1 METINSKV
9 MKLAHAN
16 YKEALKDHAARVAK
30 FEANKAQMTSE
41 EQAREAARLEKKAP
55 AFKGCLKHAW
65 YVCKIDYESKR
76 DKAAKAKAAKVAV
89 TATMRAMATTSAYA
103 AVKKAKNSN
112 LSQTNT
118 PSKRRPNLSYTKF
131 WYLKPL
137 PLPIWHTKWPLKAS
151 KWLKP

>member
-1 METINSKV
+1 MKEKQERQARREAIKQQAEKDSKPT
-9 MKLAHAN
+9 
-16 YKEALKDHAARVAK
+16 KEAKSGERHKPA
-30 FEANKAQMTSE
+30 
-41 EQAREAARLEKKAP
+41 EKT
-55 AFKGCLKHAW
+55 
-65 YVCKIDYESKR
+65 
-76 DKAAKAKAAKVAV
+76 KAASGEGKSEHNARGKKEDRRDRDEDTQGRNAKGKGGKGVA
-89 TATMRAMATTSAYA
+89 TATMRAMAMKNAYA
-103 AVKKAKNSN
+103 AAKKAKNSN